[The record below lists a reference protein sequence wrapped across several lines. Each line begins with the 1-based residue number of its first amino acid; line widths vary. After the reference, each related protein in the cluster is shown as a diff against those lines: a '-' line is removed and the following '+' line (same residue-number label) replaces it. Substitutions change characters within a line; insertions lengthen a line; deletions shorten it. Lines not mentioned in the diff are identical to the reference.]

1 MVIVYGSVL
10 SLFETLAVEF
20 INFLQ
25 QKVREGGDMHIL
37 AKLLEIEVHVVQP
50 HGERLATN
58 ALNFNTMCLWCSSL
72 RSATSLTNS
81 LFSS

>member
-1 MVIVYGSVL
+1 MVILYGSVL

-20 INFLQ
+20 INLQ